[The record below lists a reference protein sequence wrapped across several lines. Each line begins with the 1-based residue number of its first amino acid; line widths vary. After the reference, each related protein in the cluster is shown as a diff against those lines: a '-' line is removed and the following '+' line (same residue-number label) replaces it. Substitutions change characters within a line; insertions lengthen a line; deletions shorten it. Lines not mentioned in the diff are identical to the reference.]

1 VAEEPLTAHHVSFPR
16 VFIIMDFQKP
26 GDTLCGCYVTVTTR
40 FHDDELELNLEAAAR
55 EILIACETPGVIRD

>member
-1 VAEEPLTAHHVSFPR
+1 
-16 VFIIMDFQKP
+16 MDFQKP